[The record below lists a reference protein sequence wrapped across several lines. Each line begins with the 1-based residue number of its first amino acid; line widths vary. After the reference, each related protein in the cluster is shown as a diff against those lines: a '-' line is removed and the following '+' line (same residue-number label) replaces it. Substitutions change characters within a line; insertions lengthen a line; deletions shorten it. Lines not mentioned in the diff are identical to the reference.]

1 MQNNTIILLK
11 TIRYLIG
18 ILYYSDTAKAP
29 VLDIINRW
37 IEYEKKYNS

>member
-1 MQNNTIILLK
+1 MKNNTLILLK
-11 TIRYLIG
+11 TIRYLVS

-29 VLDIINRW
+29 VLYIINRW